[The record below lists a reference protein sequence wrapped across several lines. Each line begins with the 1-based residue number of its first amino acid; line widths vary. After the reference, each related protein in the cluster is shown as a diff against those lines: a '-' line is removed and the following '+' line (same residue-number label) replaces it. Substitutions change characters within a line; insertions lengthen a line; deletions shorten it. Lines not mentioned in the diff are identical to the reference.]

1 MGILFESVTYKR
13 YERQGMQHCVK
24 LLRCQ
29 TSVPDKETSDLSC
42 RRLARVPEV
51 FLACGGNFSVLAEGR
66 HIFGHRPKP
75 RAAGHYKD
83 LTETG
88 NRARKVSGTQGS
100 REHKSRNTREHKGG
114 GVLPYMAY
122 TGKCRLTEYGFRPRC
137 PKQRI
142 QFRASLS

>member
-1 MGILFESVTYKR
+1 MGILFVSVTYKR
-13 YERQGMQHCVK
+13 YEQQGMQHCVK

-66 HIFGHRPKP
+66 HILGHRLNP

-88 NRARKVSGTQGS
+88 NRARKVSGTQGR
-100 REHKSRNTREHKGG
+100 REHKSRAGG
-114 GVLPYMAY
+114 GGGTPL
-122 TGKCRLTEYGFRPRC
+122 YGLYGDVPLDRVWFSS
-137 PKQRI
+137 
-142 QFRASLS
+142 SLS

>member
-1 MGILFESVTYKR
+1 MGILFVSVTYKR
-13 YERQGMQHCVK
+13 YEQQGMQHCVK

-66 HIFGHRPKP
+66 HILGHRPNP

-88 NRARKVSGTQGS
+88 NRARKVSGTQGR
-100 REHKSRNTREHKGG
+100 REHKSRAGG
-114 GVLPYMAY
+114 GGTPL
-122 TGKCRLTEYGFRPRC
+122 YGLYGDVPLDRVWFSS
-137 PKQRI
+137 
-142 QFRASLS
+142 SLS

>member
-1 MGILFESVTYKR
+1 MGILFVSVTYKR
-13 YERQGMQHCVK
+13 YEQQGMQHCVK

-42 RRLARVPEV
+42 RRLARVPEL
-51 FLACGGNFSVLAEGR
+51 FLAWSGNFSVLAEGR

-88 NRARKVSGTQGS
+88 NRARKVSGTQGR
-100 REHKSRNTREHKGG
+100 REHKSRAGG
-114 GVLPYMAY
+114 GGTPL
-122 TGKCRLTEYGFRPRC
+122 YGLYGDVPLDRVWFSS
-137 PKQRI
+137 
-142 QFRASLS
+142 SLS